1 MNITKLTKI
10 GGREILF
17 CVDYCDGKYGI
28 FANPQIYDDE
38 NFAAVAVKIGEQIEN
53 DFADV
58 YDAFWEIIDDKAEQS
73 ENACNWRNPRIEKR
87 QNALVNVVEG
97 YIL

>member
-1 MNITKLTKI
+1 
-10 GGREILF
+10 
-17 CVDYCDGKYGI
+17 VDYCDGKYGI